1 MGSTEVAERLMA
13 RIWSRQLVDGRK
25 LVTGCGD
32 RVCVI
37 YPGRENFDRGP
48 DFLGAVIATADQG
61 IVRGDVELH
70 LRASDWRGHGH
81 HRDPRFNRVVLH
93 VAWAGAAPAALENG
107 GKAPTLQLRQCLNG
121 SLEDVRYWC
130 YLPVAPGEIC
140 RNAAQRLGGDQLGLL
155 LDEAGERRFRL
166 AAERFASAMASEAPS
181 DVLYRG
187 IMGALGYSKN
197 TAAFETL
204 ARGLPYARLQGYCI
218 DRPEAERPRVLAA
231 LLLGKAG
238 LLDCSGSA
246 ELEKIWARSGEG
258 AVMSRSRWRLF
269 RVRPGNHPARRLVG
283 AAHLLARFADSGL
296 LEGLLGLTSAAP
308 VSLETI
314 ERSLVVEAPDG
325 GQDQNLIGRGRAGE
339 ILVNVVL
346 PCVFGWAQTRGRQDL
361 ADAAMTLYRR
371 CPKASE
377 YGITRKLQTMLGAQ
391 GLVSSAQRQQGL
403 IHLEKGFCRQGD
415 CMLCPLAQRLESWSA
430 AG

>member
-1 MGSTEVAERLMA
+1 
-13 RIWSRQLVDGRK
+13 VDGRK
-25 LVTGCGD
+25 LITGCGD

-37 YPGRENFDRGP
+37 YPGRENLDRGP

-61 IVRGDVELH
+61 IVKGDVELH

-93 VAWAGAAPAALENG
+93 VAWVGAAPAELQNG
-107 GKAPTLQLRQCLNG
+107 STAPTLQLRQCLNG
-121 SLEDVRYWC
+121 SLEDVRYWS

-140 RNAAQRLGGDQLGLL
+140 RDAAQRLGGDELGLL
-155 LDEAGERRFRL
+155 LDEVGERRFRL
-166 AAERFASAMASEAPS
+166 AAERFASGMSTEAPS
-181 DVLYRG
+181 EVLYRG

-197 TAAFETL
+197 TPAFETL
-204 ARGLPYARLQGYCI
+204 ARRLPYARLQEYGS

-238 LLDCSGSA
+238 LLDCTGSA
-246 ELEKIWARSGEG
+246 ELERIWARSGEG
-258 AVMSRSRWRLF
+258 AAMSRSRWRLF

-296 LEGLLGLTSAAP
+296 LEGLLGLISAGP
-308 VSLETI
+308 ISLETI
-314 ERSLVVEAPDG
+314 ERSFVVEAPGGGG
-325 GQDQNLIGRGRAGE
+325 GQDQNLIGWGRAGE

-346 PCVFGWAQTRGRQDL
+346 PCVFGWAQARGRQDL
-361 ADAAMTLYRR
+361 ADAALTLYRG

-377 YGITRKLQTMLGAQ
+377 YGITRKLQTLLGAH
-391 GLVSSAQRQQGL
+391 GLVSSARRQQGL
-403 IHLEKGFCRQGD
+403 IHLEKSFCRQGD
-415 CMLCPLAQRLESWSA
+415 CMLCPVAQRLES
-430 AG
+430 